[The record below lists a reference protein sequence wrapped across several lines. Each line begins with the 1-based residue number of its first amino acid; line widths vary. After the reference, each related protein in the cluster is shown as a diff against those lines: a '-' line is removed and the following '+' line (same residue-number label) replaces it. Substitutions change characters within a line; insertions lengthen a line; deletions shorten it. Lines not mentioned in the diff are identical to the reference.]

1 MDTARSNFARTQQV
15 SRLVADLHSDHGY
28 ENTSGA
34 ASAQETPLIE
44 VPGLSPSN
52 LAIHLAENR
61 LRREQAD
68 ELVGRMYGWRGYL
81 TSPAADDPD
90 CVTLVACDDSEPI
103 ATISVGLDSP
113 NGLNAEELYPDVV
126 AELRAGGARLCE
138 FTRFAVDRAENSLE
152 LLALMF
158 HVAFIFARRRY
169 QGTHIV
175 AEVNPRHVQFYS
187 RMLGFQVCGPQR
199 HCERVD
205 APAVLLQLPL
215 EYGEQQIARYGGR
228 PELARKIRSLYPMS
242 LPASEVDRIAARFC
256 VSPMPA
262 PSDIM

>member
-1 MDTARSNFARTQQV
+1 M
-15 SRLVADLHSDHGY
+15 
-28 ENTSGA
+28 GA
-34 ASAQETPLIE
+34 TGEANSSKAPLIE
-44 VPGLSPSN
+44 IPGLTPSK
-52 LAIHLAENR
+52 LAVHLAEDHA
-61 LRREQAD
+61 RRSQAD
-68 ELVGRMYGWRGYL
+68 ELVGRMYGWRGYM
-81 TSPAADDPD
+81 TSPLAEDSN

-103 ATISVGLDSP
+103 ATISIGLDSC
-113 NGLNAEELYPDVV
+113 NRLNAEELYPDVI
-126 AELRAGGARLCE
+126 AGLRADGARRCA

-169 QGTHIV
+169 GGTHIV

-187 RMLGFQVCGPQR
+187 RMLGFQICGPQR

-215 EYGEQQIARYGGR
+215 AYGEQQIARYGGR

-242 LPASEVDRIAARFC
+242 LPASEADRIAARFC
-256 VSPMPA
+256 ASTMAAPA
-262 PSDIM
+262 KIM